1 MANYIQPL
9 NVLRA
14 VLLLNS
20 SLNYAMIRKSFYH
33 IKLFL
38 IITLAVILFKGCYT
52 FSFQKTYSSKVKS
65 LTTECRII
73 KHELGE
79 SCIPINPQ
87 RIIVTDQGS
96 LEILAALG
104 LKPIAATTANRVGN
118 KAPILKEKI
127 DKIIDLGK
135 ESQPNL
141 EKIVKL
147 SPDLIVGYSLSYQ
160 NYQLFSQIA
169 PTVSIEY
176 KENGWKETLLQVA
189 KLINQAQEAK
199 KLLEKYHQRIE
210 SLSLNF
216 ARKMG
221 NTEISVMRFYTTLK
235 FTQFLNELSFPV
247 SILEELKLSIPLVQ
261 RQISSNADVSYNNVS
276 LERVNLLESDAM
288 FIALDPG
295 SEENFKKYQNSP
307 LWQTLN
313 VVKINRVYTVDSGYW
328 IFGNILSANAILD
341 DLVKYLLEGS

>member
-1 MANYIQPL
+1 
-9 NVLRA
+9 
-14 VLLLNS
+14 
-20 SLNYAMIRKSFYH
+20 MIRKCLYYLK
-33 IKLFL
+33 ICL
-38 IITLAVILFKGCYT
+38 IITLSVIFFKGCY
-52 FSFQKTYSSKVKS
+52 SFYNQKILSSKSQVIKS
-65 LTTECRII
+65 ECRII
-73 KHELGE
+73 KHELGKI
-79 SCIPINPQ
+79 CIPQHPQ
-87 RIIVTDQGS
+87 RIIVTDQES
-96 LEILAALG
+96 LEILVALG

-147 SPDLIVGYSLSYQ
+147 NPDLIVGFSLSSQ

-176 KENGWKETLLQVA
+176 KENGWKETLLQVG
-189 KLINQAQEAK
+189 KLINKAQEAE

-210 SLSLNF
+210 TLRVAFRQKIKN
-216 ARKMG
+216 K
-221 NTEISVMRFYTTLK
+221 EISVMRFYTSIQ

-247 SILEELKLSIPLVQ
+247 SILDELNLSIPPAQLQV
-261 RQISSNADVSYNNVS
+261 SGDTNVSYNSVS
-276 LERVNLLESDAM
+276 LERVDLLESDAM

-295 SEENFKKYQNSP
+295 SEENFQKYQNSP

-313 VVKINRVYTVDSGYW
+313 VVKNKKVYTVDSGYW

-341 DLVKYLLEGS
+341 DLVKYLLEES

>member
-1 MANYIQPL
+1 M
-9 NVLRA
+9 
-14 VLLLNS
+14 
-20 SLNYAMIRKSFYH
+20 
-33 IKLFL
+33 
-38 IITLAVILFKGCYT
+38 TLSVIFFKGCY
-52 FSFQKTYSSKVKS
+52 SFYNQKILSSKSQVIKS
-65 LTTECRII
+65 ECRII

-87 RIIVTDQGS
+87 RIIVTDQES
-96 LEILAALG
+96 LEILVALG

-118 KAPILKEKI
+118 KAPILKGKI
-127 DKIIDLGK
+127 NKIIDLGK

-147 SPDLIVGYSLSYQ
+147 RPDLIVGYSLSYQ

-176 KENGWKETLLQVA
+176 KENGWKETLLQVG
-189 KLINQAQEAK
+189 KLINKAQEAE

-210 SLSLNF
+210 TLRVAFRQKIKN
-216 ARKMG
+216 K
-221 NTEISVMRFYTTLK
+221 EISVMRFYTSIQ

-247 SILEELKLSIPLVQ
+247 SILEEFKLSIPLAQ
-261 RQISSNADVSYNNVS
+261 RQISSNANVSYNNVS

-295 SEENFKKYQNSP
+295 AEENFQKYQNSP
-307 LWQTLN
+307 LWQMLN
-313 VVKINRVYTVDSGYW
+313 VVKNNRVYTVDSGYW

-341 DLVKYLLEGS
+341 DLVKYLLEES